1 VQEFSCYSYR
11 FVRSRKASHAKQTW
25 LLQFG
30 PPIKDT
36 LCRIADRSDPLL
48 KTAHIKLEQIKA
60 ESRQIKAL
68 IIADQI
74 AWWFFHTYS
83 NASTAAGYS
92 LPLKYGRNQEGAE
105 SPQ

>member
-1 VQEFSCYSYR
+1 
-11 FVRSRKASHAKQTW
+11 VRSRKASHAEQTW

-36 LCRIADRSDPLL
+36 LCRIADGSDPLL

-83 NASTAAGYS
+83 NAQLWLVTAY
-92 LPLKYGRNQEGAE
+92 L
-105 SPQ
+105 